1 MQINNV
7 PFTDKKSHDK
17 NKKHIEKPE
26 KNFKNVNTEYLRDE
40 SKNIKDK
47 SRSP

>member
-17 NKKHIEKPE
+17 NKKHIEAQ
-26 KNFKNVNTEYLRDE
+26 NAATMW
-40 SKNIKDK
+40 IM
-47 SRSP
+47 